1 MDHHSAIKQFKNQW
15 IESSDGQLI
24 SAMITG
30 GGFTFG
36 DIGKLPGASSVLNDI
51 FIPYNQSKTI
61 QFAQQALPQG
71 MENPLAKGEIGF
83 VGPVAT
89 ELYLNALINANAI
102 ASPDARLLVINAS
115 ITTTRYRRG
124 VNEAWIWIFN
134 PKTNEKRRIQLSLS
148 KANEE
153 DHAKI
158 TSQGFLSYFRGIEDA
173 KIAMAAIAVLM
184 NDKKFAWLGKGESIT
199 DYTLNDDGT
208 YDVADSPWVEGPT
221 WAERKTMEASV

>member
-1 MDHHSAIKQFKNQW
+1 MNHHTAIRRFKDQW
-15 IESSDGQLI
+15 VESSDGQRI

-30 GGFTFG
+30 GGFAFG
-36 DIGKLPGASSVLNDI
+36 DIGKLPGASGVLNDI

-71 MENPLAKGEIGF
+71 TDNPLATGQIAF
-83 VGPVAT
+83 VGPAAT
-89 ELYLNALINANAI
+89 ELYLKALINANAI
-102 ASPDARLLVINAS
+102 TSPDARLLVINAS

-124 VNEAWIWIFN
+124 VNEAWIWMIN
-134 PKTNEKRRIQLSLS
+134 PKTSEERRVQLSLS

-153 DHAKI
+153 DYAKI
-158 TSQGFLSYFRGIEDA
+158 ANQGLLSHFREIEDA

-184 NDKKFAWLGKGESIT
+184 DDKKFAWLGEGETIT

-208 YDVADSPWVEGPT
+208 YDVADSPWIEGPT
-221 WAERKTMEASV
+221 WVERRTMEASV